1 MFARRALLFVLCL
14 FATRGS
20 AQPKDPFPGTFKND
34 QLTITLTPADTGGYT
49 GTLTKGKTA
58 YPLTANARGKTLTG
72 VFTDGKNE
80 FPFTATF
87 ETGELIFKSGTGTY
101 RLARVA
107 NPLDI
112 P

>member
-1 MFARRALLFVLCL
+1 MFTRCALLPVLFL
-14 FATRGS
+14 FQTVAI
-20 AQPKDPFPGTFKND
+20 AQSKDPFQGAFKND

-58 YPLTANARGKTLTG
+58 YPLTANARGKTFTG

-107 NPLDI
+107 N
-112 P
+112 